1 MSRKMRSSDHVIVVS
16 LLVGVICLL
25 ILERGKESLPW
36 TSETEK
42 VTGSTP
48 DPMRSPSD
56 SGYQKDKEAQ
66 KRTTEDIYRLGHAMF
81 NWLTDQVGAG
91 AAGQSPVDKKIVDL
105 DDYHLISHK
114 ELTKIL
120 VPQYIQAVPE
130 TDGWGHPYE
139 FHLHVTN
146 PVASRV
152 MCIRSPGRD
161 GRFSTRKYEVGG
173 FVLNKFDEDIVWA
186 DGYFVR
192 WPTDE

>member
-1 MSRKMRSSDHVIVVS
+1 MSSKMSSGDHVIVVS
-16 LLVGVICLL
+16 LLVGVIFLL
-25 ILERGKESLPW
+25 ILERGKGGLPGRSGPERAAGP
-36 TSETEK
+36 TS
-42 VTGSTP
+42 
-48 DPMRSPSD
+48 DPMRSPPD
-56 SGYQKDKEAQ
+56 SGYQEDREAQ

-81 NWLTDQVGAG
+81 SWLTDQVSAE
-91 AAGQSPVDKKIVDL
+91 AAGQSQSDKKMVDL

-130 TDGWGHPYE
+130 KDGWGHPYE
-139 FHLHVTN
+139 FHLHVMN

-161 GRFSTRKYEVGG
+161 GRFSTRNYEVGG
-173 FVLNKFDEDIVWA
+173 FPLNKFDEDIVWA

-192 WPTDE
+192 WPTNE